1 MGEGEDKCGTDESNE
16 REPVTPAMQRIYDA
30 MLIKTFR
37 ADKRMTELSNWLKPY
52 EIDLQRHNLKR
63 CPKSVYYFERVQ
75 EMVGRFMRP
84 LADRLWDTERSQDV
98 ATLNWMV
105 KIQLGKQDRRWDNER
120 KALKK
125 KSNADRI
132 KAGLLREDYEKNLR
146 NNQWKVTK

>member
-1 MGEGEDKCGTDESNE
+1 MGKGEDKCGTDEPNE

-37 ADKRMTELSNWLKPY
+37 ADKRMSELGNWLKPY

-63 CPKSVYYFERVQ
+63 CPKSVYWVERVQ

-105 KIQLGKQDRRWDNER
+105 KIQLGGQDRRWDNER
-120 KALKK
+120 AAMRK
-125 KSNADRI
+125 KSNADRV
-132 KAGLLREDYEKNLR
+132 KAGLLRGEYESHLR

>member
-1 MGEGEDKCGTDESNE
+1 MGKGEDKCGTDESNE

-37 ADKRMTELSNWLKPY
+37 ADKRMAELSNWLKPY

-84 LADRLWDTERSQDV
+84 LADRLWDTDKTQDV
-98 ATLNWMV
+98 STLNWMV

-120 KALKK
+120 LAMKR
-125 KSNADRI
+125 KSNADRV
-132 KAGLLREDYEKNLR
+132 KAGLLRGEYETHLR

>member
-1 MGEGEDKCGTDESNE
+1 MGKGEDKCGTDESNE

-37 ADKRMTELSNWLKPY
+37 ADKRMAELSNWLKPY

-63 CPKSVYYFERVQ
+63 CPKSVYWVERVQ

-84 LADRLWDTERSQDV
+84 LADRLWDTDKTQDV
-98 ATLNWMV
+98 STLNWMV

-120 KALKK
+120 AAMKR
-125 KSNADRI
+125 KSNADRV
-132 KAGLLREDYEKNLR
+132 KAGLLRGEYETHLR

>member
-37 ADKRMTELSNWLKPY
+37 ADKRITELGNWLKPY

-63 CPKSVYYFERVQ
+63 CPKSVFWAERVQ

-84 LADRLWDTERSQDV
+84 LADRLWDTDKTQDV
-98 ATLNWMV
+98 STLNWMV
-105 KIQLGKQDRRWDNER
+105 KIQLGKQDRRWDTER

-125 KSNADRI
+125 KSNADRT